1 MNHWRRNPLLMLALA
16 MLVSAT
22 TACQQS
28 AKIAPGP
35 HCDFRA
41 VKVQGPAQG
50 PVLVPQVPG
59 SATPMPL
66 NAVNITDAA
75 ITNKVVVQSTNARRE
90 ANGDVSVFA
99 RMVNCTDYPL
109 QLEAR
114 THFLDGGQID
124 AEPVT
129 AWTRLHA
136 PAHSLTGYTTRST
149 AGMAVES
156 YLVEVREG
164 R

>member
-1 MNHWRRNPLLMLALA
+1 MASNPIPKALVACLLALA
-16 MLVSAT
+16 LA
-22 TACQQS
+22 ACQQS
-28 AKIAPGP
+28 AKVAPGP

-41 VKVQGPAQG
+41 VIAQGPAQG
-50 PVLVPQVPG
+50 PVLVTQVPG
-59 SATPMPL
+59 AATPMPL

-75 ITNKVVVQSTNARRE
+75 ITNKIVVQSTNARRE
-90 ANGDVSVFA
+90 TDGNVSVFA
-99 RMVNCTDYPL
+99 RLVNCTDYPL

-114 THFLDGGQID
+114 TYFLDSGQID

-129 AWTRLHA
+129 AWSRLHA
-136 PAHSLTGYTTRST
+136 PPHGLASYTTRST
-149 AGMAVES
+149 AGAAVES